1 MIIIRNIP
9 TIINLA
15 GSLPPLKELKKEIDA
30 ARAAGDDETERI
42 AIRKAE
48 DIWGDE
54 LMRRL
59 KIDLHV
65 KGQENIPA
73 EGPVVFVSNHQGY
86 CDVPCFFEAIHGI
99 QFGFIA
105 KRSLGRVPF
114 FGRWIY
120 RIRSAFIDRKEKRS
134 SVKAILEGIDNIKHG
149 FSMVIFPE
157 GTRARCSTMREFKPG
172 AVKLAIKP
180 GVPVVPVSI
189 NGTYNV
195 YERYGVVKPAR
206 VDVMIHKPIETE
218 GMTRRDESALTAEL
232 YEIIKKGVDEL
243 AAENPDSI
251 FEPDIRGFDPKSC

>member
-9 TIINLA
+9 TIIRLA
-15 GSLPPLKELKKEIDA
+15 GSLPPLKELKKEIDG

-54 LMRRL
+54 LIERL
-59 KIDLHV
+59 QIDLHV
-65 KGQENIPA
+65 EGRENIPD

-86 CDVPCFFEAIHGI
+86 SDVPCCFAAIHGI
-99 QFGFIA
+99 QFGFVA

-114 FGRWIY
+114 FGKWIY
-120 RIRSAFIDRKEKRS
+120 RVRSTFIDRKDKRS
-134 SVKAILEGIDNIKHG
+134 SVRAILDGIDNIKHG

-180 GVPVVPVSI
+180 EVPVVPVSI

-206 VDVMIHKPIETE
+206 VDVMIHEPIETK
-218 GMTRRDESALTAEL
+218 GMTRRDEEALTEKL
-232 YEIIKKGVDEL
+232 YEIIKAGVDKQ
-243 AAENPDSI
+243 AAGNPESI
-251 FEPDIRGFDPKSC
+251 FEPDIKGFDPKSC